1 MHVAIHHYDFG
12 LVSLSI
18 VIAILASY
26 SALDLAG
33 RVTATLGKTRF
44 GWLFGGAVSMG
55 IGIWAMHFIGML
67 ASCLP
72 MPVSYNWLI
81 VGLSILP
88 AIGASGVALFI
99 VSQPQ
104 IRLTQMA
111 LGSTCMGLGIAAM
124 HYSGMAA
131 MQLSATIV
139 YDLKLVAAS
148 IGIAIGVS
156 SVALYLAFRLREQNT
171 SNWALRRLASGIL
184 MGLAIP
190 TMHYTG
196 MAAISFTQIDSTI
209 PAPSHFDTGILAITI
224 GLGAGLILSL
234 VLLSAF
240 LDRTQAQRLAQTLH
254 ELQQTQSQLQSQSEQ
269 LQDYSR
275 TLELKMAE
283 LDRNRA
289 FLQAQRESS
298 LDGILVVDCD
308 RKINA
313 HNQRF
318 LDLWQVPLD
327 LRTSQNDHRMLSHVA
342 EQMPDS
348 QTFFEEVLYFYDQ
361 IDRSDHR
368 ELKLKDG
375 RTIERTSVPV
385 NAANGESWGRIW
397 YFREI
402 TERKRAEAEILQK
415 TQDLEQAL
423 IELQN
428 TQLQMV
434 QAEKMSSL
442 GQLVAGVA
450 HEINNPV
457 NFIHANLGYVEQY
470 TQNLLHC
477 VRLYQES
484 YPTPVAEIQ
493 VGAEELE
500 LDFVQQDLP
509 KILNSMRVG
518 TERIRQIVLSL
529 RNFSRLDESEF
540 KAVDLH
546 AGIDNTLLMLQH
558 RLKATPERPAIQVQK
573 EYGNLPLVE
582 CYAGQLNQ
590 VFMNILANAIDAL
603 DEQNAKLQPLEVQEY
618 PSQIHIRTSVIEMQ
632 WVEIAISDN
641 GIGVPEEVQHRIFDP
656 FFTTKPIGKGTG
668 IGMSISYQIVTERH
682 GGRLKCC
689 SLPGQGTEFR
699 IEIPICQT
707 NKSEIEIPIDQPNK
721 TEAVV

>member
-12 LVSLSI
+12 LVGLSI

-33 RVTATLGKTRF
+33 RVTATQGKTRF
-44 GWLFGGAVSMG
+44 AWLFGGAVSMG

-67 ASCLP
+67 ASCIP
-72 MPVSYNWLI
+72 IPVSYNWSM

-104 IRLTQMA
+104 IHLTQMA
-111 LGSTCMGLGIAAM
+111 LGSICMGLGIAVM

-148 IGIAIGVS
+148 VGIAIAVS
-156 SVALYLAFRLREQNT
+156 GAALYLAFRLREQNS
-171 SNWALRRLASGIL
+171 SNWALRRLASSTL

-196 MAAISFTQIDSTI
+196 MAAVSFRVIDSTLPI
-209 PAPSHFDTGILAITI
+209 QSNFNAGILAIDI
-224 GLGAGLILSL
+224 GLGVGLILSL

-254 ELQQTQSQLQSQSEQ
+254 KLQQTQSQLQLQSEQ
-269 LQDYSR
+269 LQEYSHS
-275 TLELKMAE
+275 LELKMAE
-283 LDRNRA
+283 LDRSRA

-308 RKINA
+308 RKIDA

-318 LDLWQVPLD
+318 LDLWHVPID
-327 LRTSQNDHRMLSHVA
+327 LRTTRDDHRMLAYVA
-342 EQMPDS
+342 EQMLDP
-348 QTFFEEVLYFYDQ
+348 QAFFEKVIYFYDQ
-361 IDRSDHR
+361 IHESDHC
-368 ELKLKDG
+368 ELLLKDG
-375 RTIERTSVPV
+375 RTLERTSVPV
-385 NAANGESWGRIW
+385 NAENGENWGRIW
-397 YFREI
+397 YFRDI

-415 TQDLEQAL
+415 TQDLEQTL

-428 TQLQMV
+428 TQMQMV

-457 NFIHANLGYVEQY
+457 NFIHANLEYVDQY
-470 TQNLLHC
+470 SQTLLNC
-477 VRLYQES
+477 VRLYQKS
-484 YPTPVAEIQ
+484 CPPSIGEIQ
-493 VGAEELE
+493 VEELDLE
-500 LDFVQQDLP
+500 FVQQDLP
-509 KILNSMRVG
+509 KILSSMRSG

-540 KAVDLH
+540 KAVNLH
-546 AGIDNTLLMLQH
+546 EGIDNTLLMLQH
-558 RLKATPERPAIQVQK
+558 RLKATPERSAIQVKK

-590 VFMNILANAIDAL
+590 VFMHILVNAIDAL
-603 DEQNAKLQPLEVQEY
+603 DERDAKLRYLESQL
-618 PSQIHIRTSVIEMQ
+618 SQIHIRTSVIETQ
-632 WVEIAISDN
+632 WVQIAISDN
-641 GIGVPEEVQHRIFDP
+641 GIGIPAAVKHRIFDP

-668 IGMSISYQIVTERH
+668 IGMSISYQIVTDQH
-682 GGRLKCC
+682 GGKLECC

-699 IEIPICQT
+699 IKIPICQL
-707 NKSEIEIPIDQPNK
+707 NKH
-721 TEAVV
+721 EAVV